1 MGTFSELSDQEI
13 NINPADY
20 LFKDQKPPNE
30 VLCITIND
38 KKIGS
43 LGNIVTI
50 QGKPKSRKTVFITGM
65 IASFISGFP
74 VYNMA
79 CTLPDGC
86 RMAWIDTE
94 QSKYDLYKCVQ
105 FVKKET
111 EYKKL
116 PDTISVYQNRPLN
129 PAENRLFLQKLVA
142 SDAKLKII
150 FIDGLLD
157 FVNDMNNIE
166 ECTGLIQE
174 IQQLI
179 FNRDILII
187 TVLHENKGSNFSL
200 GHLGS
205 FLERK
210 SQSVLRVEKTAAGS
224 TLEPVY
230 LRSDQDFTPV
240 QIYWNFAKNQYE
252 TETNIFRTDIKNPAL
267 YRLDELKNI
276 AAKIFVDHICADEN
290 LIEQIIYSMFA
301 GSSKKFVANLLALL
315 TLNKF
320 VEKKDGLY
328 TLTML

>member
-13 NINPADY
+13 NINPGDY
-20 LFKDQKPPNE
+20 LFKDEKPPEE

-50 QGKPKSRKTVFITGM
+50 QGKPKSRKTVFVTGM
-65 IASFISGFP
+65 IASFLSGFP
-74 VYNMA
+74 VYNMS
-79 CTLPDGC
+79 CVLPNGC

-116 PDTISVYQNRPLN
+116 PDFISVYQNRPLN

-142 SDAKLKII
+142 SDSKLKIV

-157 FVNDMNNIE
+157 YVNDMNNIE

-174 IQQLI
+174 LQQLI
-179 FNRDILII
+179 FHKDILII

-210 SQSVLRVEKTAAGS
+210 SQSVLRVEKTVSGS

-230 LRSDQDFTPV
+230 LRSDQEFTPV
-240 QIYWNFAKNQYE
+240 QIYWNFNTNKYE
-252 TETNIFRTDIKNPAL
+252 TETNVFRTEIKNPAL
-267 YRLDELKNI
+267 YRPDELQGI
-276 AAKIFVDHICADEN
+276 ANKIFADQNFADKN
-290 LIEQIIYSMFA
+290 LVEQIISTMFEGA
-301 GSSKKFVANLLALL
+301 TKKFVGALFL
-315 TLNKF
+315 RLKSQHIQAEGDFFRLKT
-320 VEKKDGLY
+320 
-328 TLTML
+328 

>member
-1 MGTFSELSDQEI
+1 MGAFSELSDQEI
-13 NINPADY
+13 NINLSDY

-30 VLCITIND
+30 VLCITINN

-50 QGKPKSRKTVFITGM
+50 QGKPKSRKTVFITGI
-65 IASFISGFP
+65 IASFLSGFP

-79 CTLPDGC
+79 CTLPEGC
-86 RMAWIDTE
+86 KIAWIDTE

-111 EYKKL
+111 DFKKL
-116 PDTISVYQNRPLN
+116 PDFISIYQNRPLN
-129 PAENRLFLQKLVA
+129 PAENRAFLQKLVN
-142 SDAKLKII
+142 SDNKLKII

-157 FVNDMNNIE
+157 FVSDMNNIE

-179 FNRDILII
+179 FNKDILII

-210 SQSVLRVEKTAAGS
+210 SQSVLRVEKNATGS

-230 LRSDQDFTPV
+230 LRSDRDFTPV
-240 QIYWNFAKNQYE
+240 QIYWNFNENKYE
-252 TETNIFRTDIKNPAL
+252 VEPNVFRSEIKNPAL
-267 YRLDELKNI
+267 FRPDELANI
-276 AAKIFVDHICADEN
+276 ATKIFADHVKVDQN
-290 LIEQIIYSMFA
+290 LIQQLICELFPGA
-301 GSSKKFVANLLALL
+301 ARKFVIALVDRL
-315 TLNKF
+315 VSGSFICRDDKFFMLNK
-320 VEKKDGLY
+320 
-328 TLTML
+328 

>member
-65 IASFISGFP
+65 IASFLSGFP
-74 VYNMA
+74 VYNIS

-116 PDTISVYQNRPLN
+116 PDFISVYQNRPLN

-142 SDAKLKII
+142 SDDKLKVI

-174 IQQLI
+174 LQQLI
-179 FNRDILII
+179 FHKDILII

-210 SQSVLRVEKTAAGS
+210 SQSVLRVEKTVSGS

-240 QIYWNFAKNQYE
+240 QIYWNFNINQYE
-252 TETNIFRTDIKNPAL
+252 TEPNVFRTEIKNPAL
-267 YRLDELKNI
+267 FRPDELKNI
-276 AAKIFVDHICADEN
+276 ANKIFENNQFADKN
-290 LIEQIIYSMFA
+290 FIEQMLFYLFSGCTRKFCKTLFDRLV
-301 GSSKKFVANLLALL
+301 GEFLVNDGDKYFLKK
-315 TLNKF
+315 
-320 VEKKDGLY
+320 
-328 TLTML
+328 

>member
-13 NINPADY
+13 NINPGDY
-20 LFKDQKPPNE
+20 LFKDEKPANE

-65 IASFISGFP
+65 IASFLSGFP

-111 EYKKL
+111 EYIKL
-116 PDTISVYQNRPLN
+116 PDFISVYQNRPLN

-179 FNRDILII
+179 FHKDILII

-230 LRSDQDFTPV
+230 LRSDLDFAPV
-240 QIYWNFAKNQYE
+240 GIYWDFNQNRYE
-252 TETNIFRTDIKNPAL
+252 TESNIFRTEIKNPAL
-267 YRLDELKNI
+267 FRPDELRNI
-276 AAKIFVDHICADEN
+276 ALKIFENNQSADKN
-290 LIEQIIYSMFA
+290 LIKQTIFYLFNKCTLKFCNALFDRLVGEFLINDGDKYFL
-301 GSSKKFVANLLALL
+301 KK
-315 TLNKF
+315 
-320 VEKKDGLY
+320 
-328 TLTML
+328 